1 MSVNNGLGDLQ
12 NFLFGQLERLD
23 NPDLSPEELKQEINR
38 SEAMAKIAGKAIENA
53 QTVIKAKRLY
63 NSSEDYVPESE
74 RPKMLEG

>member
-23 NPDLSPEELKQEINR
+23 NPDLSPEELKQEISR

-53 QTVIKAKRLY
+53 QTVIKAQTMYSR
-63 NSSEDYVPESE
+63 SEVYMPEAE